1 MYNFKNLFQFLG
13 IIFFS
18 FVGNNTIRAQVSIDT
33 VSRLA
38 EIQFD
43 AQKNKVVFHAE
54 TPVLSQIAGA
64 PEAFYTYFWEFGDGH
79 YSFDENPE
87 HTYAK
92 SGEYQVRLVATNNY
106 DDGKPPTSRPKLA
119 AITEISESSLVAD
132 ENADLIMEHNAF
144 RLLKNREPM
153 PAENIEFVLSYAN
166 DKTYATDGRI
176 YLFFNDQM
184 FDKDNFDW
192 PEIRTY
198 YGEYVTS
205 DSFKDVAHLGI
216 SQSDFIKSTGWTPS
230 ELNLEKIP
238 DSLLKQNLQETL
250 ALAHESYRNVKVIDY
265 DQMAPG
271 QTRNIFFTFK
281 TTPEMLKDTSA
292 ILTVKSVW
300 IPERAFETHQERTL
314 EMEIV
319 TSHDP
324 NKMAVYNARLN
335 YRTVRGKEMKYKIRF
350 QNNGEGPAKTIRLD
364 TDISDIYDKQSLKIW
379 DTYPKVPICPDG
391 QEVRYSCI
399 DTLFYQDKISFI
411 FKNIYLPG
419 SQQKGVQERDSTKGF
434 VKYSLQFG
442 KDFHKVKTK
451 SKTAIIFDKNEPII
465 TNTATTRFKPGFS
478 PGIRAGF
485 NYSFPLESSATKRV
499 TEGGIVYN
507 IEQVGTT
514 QTFNGFFIGATYAPY
529 KAYKKYFQAEI
540 FVEQHHTDSNSQ
552 YAFLIDNAVG
562 NFQWLQRKESV
573 ETKQVNLQLVPASF
587 RYNLNA
593 IFGIGA
599 GIQTHFRLT
608 GITTETL
615 EKRYFQFDS
624 AHPDELGTEIPD
636 FYAIQKRETNLGFQW
651 EDLAP
656 FVDITGGSSR
666 IGPSAGIRYLYP
678 IKNQRSILQF
688 YAIWKF

>member
-1 MYNFKNLFQFLG
+1 MSPFLRFFQCGISNLIPTTPQVG
-13 IIFFS
+13 IISTFLF
-18 FVGNNTIRAQVSIDT
+18 
-33 VSRLA
+33 
-38 EIQFD
+38 
-43 AQKNKVVFHAE
+43 
-54 TPVLSQIAGA
+54 P
-64 PEAFYTYFWEFGDGH
+64 
-79 YSFDENPE
+79 
-87 HTYAK
+87 
-92 SGEYQVRLVATNNY
+92 
-106 DDGKPPTSRPKLA
+106 
-119 AITEISESSLVAD
+119 
-132 ENADLIMEHNAF
+132 
-144 RLLKNREPM
+144 
-153 PAENIEFVLSYAN
+153 
-166 DKTYATDGRI
+166 
-176 YLFFNDQM
+176 YLFT
-184 FDKDNFDW
+184 K
-192 PEIRTY
+192 
-198 YGEYVTS
+198 
-205 DSFKDVAHLGI
+205 
-216 SQSDFIKSTGWTPS
+216 
-230 ELNLEKIP
+230 
-238 DSLLKQNLQETL
+238 
-250 ALAHESYRNVKVIDY
+250 
-265 DQMAPG
+265 
-271 QTRNIFFTFK
+271 
-281 TTPEMLKDTSA
+281 
-292 ILTVKSVW
+292 
-300 IPERAFETHQERTL
+300 AFETHQERTL

-364 TDISDIYDKQSLKIW
+364 TDISDIYEKQSLKIW

-485 NYSFPLESSATKRV
+485 NYSFPLESAATKRV

-507 IEQVGTT
+507 IEQVGTS
-514 QTFNGFFIGATYAPY
+514 QTSNGFFIGATYSPY

-540 FVEQHHTDSNSQ
+540 YVEQHHTDSDSQ

-587 RYNLNA
+587 RYNINA

-608 GITTETL
+608 GTTTETL